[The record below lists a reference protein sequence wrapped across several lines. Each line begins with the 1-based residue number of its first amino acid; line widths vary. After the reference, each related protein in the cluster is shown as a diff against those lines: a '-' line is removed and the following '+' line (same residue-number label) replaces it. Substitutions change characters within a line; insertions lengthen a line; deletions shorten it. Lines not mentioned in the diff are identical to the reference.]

1 MLARIALALCLSLAT
16 LAAVAGSYTF
26 GVVPQF
32 EQRKLFAIWQPV
44 LDELSRRTGHE
55 FRFAATLGVPEFE
68 RGLAAGSFDF
78 VYANPYQ
85 ILRESSHQGY
95 VPLVRDREP
104 LRGIL
109 VVRKDSPLT
118 SPAEL
123 DGKPLAVP
131 SPNALGASLLLRLE
145 LEQLFRARVQPLDV
159 KTHTS
164 VYLHVVNGLVPAGGG
179 VEKTLREQAPAIR
192 NALRILHVT
201 QGLPS
206 HPVAAH
212 PRVPESVRLQV
223 QKAFLDMAG
232 SKAGRALLGDIPIAD
247 AVPASIADYRPMAG
261 LGLGKF
267 WMD

>member
-1 MLARIALALCLSLAT
+1 MLARIALALCLWLAA
-16 LAAVAGSYTF
+16 LAAVADSYTF

-44 LDELSRRTGHE
+44 LDELSRRTGHD
-55 FRFAATLGVPEFE
+55 FRFSATLGVPEFE

-109 VVRKDSPLT
+109 VVRKDSPLK

-145 LEQLFRARVQPLDV
+145 LEQVFRARVRPLDV

-179 VEKTLREQAPAIR
+179 VEKTLQEQAPAIR

-201 QGLPS
+201 HGLPS

-212 PRVPESVRLQV
+212 PRVPEAVRLQV

-261 LGLGKF
+261 LGLGKY